1 MGSEEEIV
9 GGTKEVELTDASSQA
24 TEDAATRTIKKVQR
38 SLRGS
43 IYMYIQDENTTSAM
57 SYNMYQ
63 RSTKYTQLL
72 RYMYVCM
79 HIIIFIQL
87 LY

>member
-9 GGTKEVELTDASSQA
+9 GRTKEVELTDASSQA

-43 IYMYIQDENTTSAM
+43 IYMYIQDENTASAM